1 MKIFKLLTT
10 SATLSSSSNSMS
22 SNSMSSNSMSSNLHT
37 TDLGKIIVTQVDA
50 RKYPVACDDNKRK
63 CPKDSYCM
71 KIYGEAGYCVL
82 LA

>member
-1 MKIFKLLTT
+1 MKIFKLLAT
-10 SATLSSSSNSMS
+10 SATLSSNSIS
-22 SNSMSSNSMSSNLHT
+22 LQT
-37 TDLGKIIVTQVDA
+37 TDLGKIIENVHA